1 MHAISILSPP
11 QNNRGL
17 LLKGGAILDAL
28 ASCSIVAF
36 DKTGTLTSG
45 TLACTAMV
53 DPANPTAVLP
63 LVNGAVNRGGVL
75 GGKKEEDVRAL
86 GVAVALSQRYVLC
99 VQE

>member
-1 MHAISILSPP
+1 
-11 QNNRGL
+11 
-17 LLKGGAILDAL
+17 
-28 ASCSIVAF
+28 
-36 DKTGTLTSG
+36 
-45 TLACTAMV
+45 MV